1 MDNAPIHECNS
12 NQLPISQ
19 SGISEVYITL
29 SEAIDTIL
37 RFHHFKHD
45 RHHIRV
51 YKNSDYSKE
60 LLLFHTASNNC
71 SRITFSGQ
79 MALSVFNKF
88 LYGSFNN
95 LLVLDPDLC
104 GDWEPL
110 HKFD

>member
-1 MDNAPIHECNS
+1 MANVYYFDS
-12 NQLPISQ
+12 NPPSPCDAF
-19 SGISEVYITL
+19 SSYDETYIRL
-29 SEAIDTIL
+29 SDAIDAIL
-37 RFHHFKHD
+37 AFHHFKHD

-51 YKNSDYSKE
+51 YKNADYSKE
-60 LLLFHTASNNC
+60 LMLFHTASNSC

-95 LLVLDPDLC
+95 LLQLDPDLC

-110 HKFD
+110 HKFN